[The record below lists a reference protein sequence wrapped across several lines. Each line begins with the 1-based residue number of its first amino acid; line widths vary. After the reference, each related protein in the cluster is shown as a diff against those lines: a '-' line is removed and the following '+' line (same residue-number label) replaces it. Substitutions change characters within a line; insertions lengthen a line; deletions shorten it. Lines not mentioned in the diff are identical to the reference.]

1 MQALVRRL
9 ASAVLLALAACAGEP
24 ARPPVVPPAAAGEPS
39 AAPVSIAP
47 GPRRITTSDGVE
59 LQVDV
64 AGQGPPCIYVHG
76 GPGQGT
82 QSFRHLRGDRLE
94 STLTM
99 IYVDQRGSG
108 QSASAADYRL
118 DRVVAD
124 LDEVRAALG
133 LDRVYLLAH
142 SFGGVLAV
150 RYAERYPA
158 RVRGLVLANAT
169 LWLTDTVRAQLAY
182 IRAQLGEP
190 ADVPDVTDGARVR
203 AEFDAARERLSRKS
217 EYVPLLAADVATMR
231 ALRAVDADPPRN
243 PGFAEHVRGPDG
255 AELEADFTPRT
266 AGITT
271 PVLVI
276 TGDRDH
282 AIGPDHARRFAFPR
296 QTVRRIDGS
305 HLLYYENSDAFV
317 AVVRD
322 WLTATPAP

>member
-9 ASAVLLALAACAGEP
+9 APAVLLALAACAGEP
-24 ARPPVVPPAAAGEPS
+24 ARPPVPRPVATGEPS

-47 GPRRITTSDGVE
+47 GQRRITTSDGVE

-82 QSFRHLRGDRLE
+82 QSFRRMRGDRLE
-94 STLTM
+94 VALTM

-108 QSASAADYRL
+108 QSASAVDYRL

-182 IRAQLGEP
+182 IRGQLGEP

-243 PGFAEHVRGPDG
+243 PAFAAYVRGPDG

-266 AGITT
+266 AGITA

-322 WLTATPAP
+322 WLTAPAAP